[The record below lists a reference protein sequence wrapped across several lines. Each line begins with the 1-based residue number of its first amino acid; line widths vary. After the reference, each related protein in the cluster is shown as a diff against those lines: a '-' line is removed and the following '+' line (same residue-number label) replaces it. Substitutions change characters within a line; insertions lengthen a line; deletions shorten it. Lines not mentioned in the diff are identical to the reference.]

1 MIRLLIT
8 DDHAVV
14 RMGLVAVL
22 SHHPDLTVVAQAEDG
37 VEAVRLFSE
46 IRPDVTVMDV
56 RMPNK
61 DGISATSEIRR
72 IDPQARVLMLTTYD
86 TEEDVHRAMAAGA
99 SGYVLKDAGPGELV
113 EAIRHV
119 AAGETWLPKHIQ
131 QQLAQRNDDEQLTAR
146 QMEVLQLLAQ
156 GQSNKEIGAHLGISE
171 DGAKAHVKQIFLK
184 LHVSDRASAVATA
197 VRRGILRIDS
207 Q

>member
-37 VEAVRLFSE
+37 VEAVRLFGE

-113 EAIRHV
+113 EAIRRV

-131 QQLAQRNDDEQLTAR
+131 QQLAQRNEDEQLTAR
-146 QMEVLQLLAQ
+146 QIEVLQLLAQ
-156 GQSNKEIGAHLGISE
+156 GQSNKEIGTHLGISE

-197 VRRGILRIDS
+197 VRRGILRINS
-207 Q
+207 

>member
-1 MIRLLIT
+1 M
-8 DDHAVV
+8 
-14 RMGLVAVL
+14 L

-171 DGAKAHVKQIFLK
+171 DGAKAHVKLIFLK

>member
-37 VEAVRLFSE
+37 VEAVRMFSE

-119 AAGETWLPKHIQ
+119 AAGETWLPKYIQ

>member
-37 VEAVRLFSE
+37 GEAVRLFSE
-46 IRPDVTVMDV
+46 VRPDVTVMDV
-56 RMPNK
+56 RMPIK

-72 IDPQARVLMLTTYD
+72 IDPLARILMLTTYD

-99 SGYVLKDAGPGELV
+99 RGYVLKDAGPGELV

-131 QQLAQRNDDEQLTAR
+131 QQLAQRNNEEQLTAR
-146 QMEVLQLLAQ
+146 QIEVLQLLAQ
-156 GQSNKEIGAHLGISE
+156 GQSNKAIGSLLGISE

-184 LHVSDRASAVATA
+184 LRVSDRTSAVATA

-207 Q
+207 

>member
-1 MIRLLIT
+1 
-8 DDHAVV
+8 
-14 RMGLVAVL
+14 
-22 SHHPDLTVVAQAEDG
+22 
-37 VEAVRLFSE
+37 
-46 IRPDVTVMDV
+46 
-56 RMPNK
+56 
-61 DGISATSEIRR
+61 
-72 IDPQARVLMLTTYD
+72 
-86 TEEDVHRAMAAGA
+86 MAAGA

-171 DGAKAHVKQIFLK
+171 DGAKARVKLIFLK